1 MDRSERG
8 RVSALVRD
16 SPCESR
22 PRAANTFL
30 VSQNRMPLI
39 VPWSC
44 IQGDNPISG
53 KKNKKNKK
61 KVIFTNNFDY
71 TMRRIYEKK
80 KKKKHTQSYLI
91 SQSGTQL
98 NPISFKIIILD
109 CSIYFFCIGLVYSLA
124 DPSSISLLALTCD
137 DATCDA
143 VACRHLPLR
152 NVTLS

>member
-1 MDRSERG
+1 
-8 RVSALVRD
+8 
-16 SPCESR
+16 
-22 PRAANTFL
+22 
-30 VSQNRMPLI
+30 
-39 VPWSC
+39 
-44 IQGDNPISG
+44 
-53 KKNKKNKK
+53 
-61 KVIFTNNFDY
+61 
-71 TMRRIYEKK
+71 MRRIYEKEK
-80 KKKKHTQSYLI
+80 EKKHTQSYLI

-152 NVTLS
+152 HVTLS